1 MKIDNAKKES
11 FIENCKKFI
20 RKNNKIETNIKKS
33 ENFKIQNIEEDRKRF
48 EQSYK
53 ERTQYISNLETKLRQ
68 KLNNEAKE
76 REDIQNRLVNQID
89 DRFNILKKDLL
100 KKKEI
105 EMNQLKN
112 LSFI

>member
-33 ENFKIQNIEEDRKRF
+33 ENFKTQNIEDRKRF

-53 ERTQYISNLETKLRQ
+53 ERTQYISNLEAKLR
-68 KLNNEAKE
+68 
-76 REDIQNRLVNQID
+76 
-89 DRFNILKKDLL
+89 
-100 KKKEI
+100 
-105 EMNQLKN
+105 
-112 LSFI
+112 